1 MKITSPR
8 TSLHWRLPLLIL
20 ALLASLGLA
29 FTWTAYREMRHALRT
44 EGEQRVATAGAQ
56 LADLLSQSA
65 AARVAELR
73 RLAENPAVRR
83 FAETGED
90 ADAAMAVLRTFVER
104 SPQVALVL
112 RARGASD
119 PVHIREERLDVMR
132 SSDFPG
138 GAGGSAPAEGV
149 GALQLEQGRVSYD
162 TNVLI
167 RPNASTPSTGSG
179 ASAGSGQATAF
190 ISVERPLTS
199 SSGAALIERLM
210 GHGAM
215 LKFGNAT
222 GDLWTDLA
230 APVASPPA
238 AEPGAPAISFVDA
251 NGASHLGGVV
261 EIQGTPWRVWVTFS
275 ETALMQPAQ
284 TLVRRMLPWTVALIL
299 AGVVA
304 VRLVSAR
311 ITAPI
316 EKMAEAADAIASGD
330 YSRRVAVKQHDEIGR
345 LGTAF
350 NVMAGRVAE
359 SHDALEERVQ
369 ERTKEL
375 QQTREEL
382 DQFFSM
388 SLDLMCIADPS
399 GSFTRVNPAWER
411 ALGWNA
417 SDLVARPYV
426 DLVHPD
432 DVEAT
437 LRETAAL
444 ALGGTTVNFEN
455 RFLCRDGSYRWL
467 NWNSASSHDMKRI
480 YGSARDVTK
489 EKHAASELQKY
500 AAELAAANRELEAF
514 SYSVSHDLRAPLRS
528 IDGFSQALIE
538 DVGEH
543 IGSDGT
549 DYLRRIRAAA
559 QHMGRLIDDLLKLAR
574 VTRVNLR
581 LETVDLS
588 GMAEAT
594 FRTLAESDE
603 KRDVKW
609 RVQPGLVA
617 RADPRLLQIVMTN
630 LIENAWKFSGKIN
643 NAEIEFA
650 SRDVNGKT
658 EYFVKDNGS
667 GFDPAY
673 AAKLFGAFQR
683 LHAPAE
689 FPGTGIGLAT
699 VHRIVTRHGGT
710 IQAMGAV
717 GKGATFAFTL
727 PTGSLPSS

>member
-104 SPQVALVL
+104 SPQVTLVL
-112 RARGASD
+112 RARGGAEA
-119 PVHIREERLDVMR
+119 VHIREERLDVMR
-132 SSDFPG
+132 SSDFPDR
-138 GAGGSAPAEGV
+138 AGGSAPTEGV

-167 RPNASTPSTGSG
+167 RSNASTGSG
-179 ASAGSGQATAF
+179 AASSGPATAF

-238 AEPGAPAISFVDA
+238 AEPGAPAVTFVDA

-261 EIQGTPWRVWVTFS
+261 QIQGTPWRVWVAFS

-299 AGVVA
+299 AGVLA
-304 VRLVSAR
+304 VRIVSAR

-359 SHDALEERVQ
+359 SHDALEERVK

-388 SLDLMCIADPS
+388 SLDLMCIADPK
-399 GSFTRVNPAWER
+399 GSFTRVNPAWET

-432 DVEAT
+432 DVEPT

-489 EKHAASELQKY
+489 EKNAASELQKY

-538 DVGEH
+538 DFGEQ
-543 IGSDGT
+543 IGGDGA

-574 VTRVNLR
+574 VTRVDLR

-603 KRDVKW
+603 TRDVNW

-630 LIENAWKFSGKIN
+630 LLENAWKFTGKIN
-643 NAEIEFA
+643 KAEIEFA

-683 LHAPAE
+683 LHAPTE

-699 VHRIVTRHGGT
+699 VQRIVTRHGGT
-710 IQAMGAV
+710 TRAEGAV
-717 GKGATFAFTL
+717 GQGATFAFTL